1 MSAPRNAQSSTRLPS
16 PNSSNS
22 LRLTT
27 GSFKRSPFITLI
39 SLFPFDR
46 SLPISTIKPTAE
58 LNPPYGGP
66 LVDLHVSDVR
76 AAEMKVSAKD
86 FTSLTLDERGLC
98 DLELL
103 AVGGFSP
110 LKGFMG
116 KADYERVVAE
126 MRLVDGTLW
135 PLPVTLPVTPSEGIA
150 VGKTLAL
157 RDVYGNLLAFLHVE
171 EIYAFDKENEAK
183 HAYGTTDAK
192 HPAVAY
198 LNKQPGHYAAGK
210 LEVLRTPPH
219 YDFVELRRTPAE
231 LREHFKSLG
240 WNKVVAFQTR
250 NPLHRAH
257 EELTKRAAEQI
268 GGGLLIHPVVG
279 VTKPG
284 DVDHYTRVRC
294 YRALVDNYYE
304 PGTVVLSLLPLAMRM
319 AGPREVLLHAIIR
332 RNHGCTDFIVGRDHA
347 GPGNDSTG
355 KPFYTPYAAQESMA
369 KYKDE
374 IGMGMV
380 DFKQMVYLPDENRYA
395 PVDEV
400 PAGVKTADISGTQVR
415 DDYLAKGLQLPEWFS
430 RPAVAE
436 VLNETSPPKFRQGL
450 TIWFTGLSG
459 SGKSTVAHGLVERL
473 AEYGR
478 NVSAL
483 DGDEIR
489 THLSKGLGFSKEDR
503 DTNIRRVGYV
513 AGLVAQHGGT
523 TLCSVISPY
532 KAVRDEARKTSKG
545 NFVEVYCDTP
555 IDVCEKRDVK
565 GLYAKARN
573 AVKEGK
579 PMGFTGVDDPYEPP
593 VNPEVTL
600 DTSEQSVEQCVDVIV
615 AKLLELGYVLP
626 HGHIA

>member
-1 MSAPRNAQSSTRLPS
+1 
-16 PNSSNS
+16 
-22 LRLTT
+22 
-27 GSFKRSPFITLI
+27 
-39 SLFPFDR
+39 
-46 SLPISTIKPTAE
+46 
-58 LNPPYGGP
+58 
-66 LVDLHVSDVR
+66 VDLIVEPAR
-76 AAEMKVSAKD
+76 ADEMKATAKD
-86 FTSLTLDERGLC
+86 YASLTLDDRGLC

-103 AVGGFSP
+103 ATGAFSP
-110 LKGFMG
+110 LRGFMG
-116 KADYERVVAE
+116 KADYDRVVGE
-126 MRLVDGTLW
+126 MRLADGALW
-135 PLPVTLPVTPSEGIA
+135 PLPITLPVQPGDGVAE
-150 VGKTLAL
+150 GKTVAL

-171 EIYAFDKENEAK
+171 ELYAYDKNVEAAG
-183 HAYGTTDAK
+183 AYGTTDAK
-192 HPAVAY
+192 HPAVAH
-198 LNKQPGHYAAGK
+198 LNRQPGHYAAGR

-231 LREHFKSLG
+231 LRKHFQSLG
-240 WNKVVAFQTR
+240 WSKVVAFQTR

-257 EELTKRAAEQI
+257 EELTKRAAQQV

-304 PGTVVLSLLPLAMRM
+304 PGSVVLSLLPLAMRM

-332 RNHGCTDFIVGRDHA
+332 RNHGCTHLVVGRDHA
-347 GPGNDSTG
+347 GPGKDSTG
-355 KPFYTPYAAQESMA
+355 KPFYDPYAAQENMG
-369 KYKDE
+369 KYGPE

-380 DFKQMVYLPDENRYA
+380 DFKQMVYLPDEDRYT

-400 PAGVKTADISGTQVR
+400 PAGAKTADISGTQVR
-415 DDYLAKGLQLPEWFS
+415 DDYLAKGKPLPEWFS

-436 VLNETSPPKFRQGL
+436 ILREANPPKFLQGL

-478 NVSAL
+478 NVSML

-523 TLCSVISPY
+523 ILCSVISPY
-532 KAVRDEARKTSKG
+532 RAVRDEARAMSKG
-545 NFVEVYCDTP
+545 NFVEVFCDTP
-555 IDVCEKRDVK
+555 LDVCEKRDVK
-565 GLYAKARN
+565 GLYAKARA
-573 AVKEGK
+573 AVAEGK
-579 PMGFTGVDDPYEPP
+579 GMGFTGIDDPYEPP

-600 DTSEQSVEQCVDVIV
+600 DTSKQGVEACVDAII
-615 AKLLELGYVLP
+615 AKLLDLGYILP
-626 HGHIA
+626 HGHTAD